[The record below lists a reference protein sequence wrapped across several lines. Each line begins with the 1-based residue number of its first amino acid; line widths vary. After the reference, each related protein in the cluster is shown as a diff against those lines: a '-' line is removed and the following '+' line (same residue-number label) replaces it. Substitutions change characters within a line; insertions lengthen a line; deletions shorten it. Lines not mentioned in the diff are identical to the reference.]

1 MEKQTQTEKMKETEE
16 TRAESAEVLLSCTD
30 TIRNELGKMAVLV
43 ELLRLLCITKEEK
56 DAREDLYSSIREA
69 LLQEKRLR
77 TAVISSIQEDGQGLN
92 AMQSQPAP
100 NAPIE
105 HRSE

>member
-1 MEKQTQTEKMKETEE
+1 MEKQTQTEEMKETEE
-16 TRAESAEVLLSCTD
+16 TRAKSAEDLLKCTD

-43 ELLRLLCITKEEK
+43 EILRLLCITKEK
-56 DAREDLYSSIREA
+56 RDAREDLYSSILEA
-69 LLQEKRLR
+69 LLQANRLR
-77 TAVISSIQEDGQGLN
+77 AVALSSMQEDGQGLN